1 MAPVEELRGHDLI
14 DAGDGRRLERF
25 GERVVDRPAPAA
37 TGEIRRPD
45 DWRRAHLRFERGR
58 GWQSRDGSM
67 EPWTVAADGLT
78 LELRPTDAGQVGWYP
93 EHAALWPRLR
103 DAVAERPGAEVLHLF
118 GYTGATT
125 LAVASAGARVTHV
138 DASRPAVAW
147 ARRNAELSGL
157 ADAPIRW
164 IVDDAETF
172 LRREARRGRRY
183 AGIVLDP
190 PSYGHGPRGAKWEFE
205 SGIVPLLEV
214 SLAVAEPGAFVVL
227 TSHTPGWDGAR
238 LGDAVV
244 RSTRTRTARLEAGEL
259 ELRARS
265 GAVVGEGGR
274 AGSPPGRGR
283 HSSMR
288 S

>member
-1 MAPVEELRGHDLI
+1 V
-14 DAGDGRRLERF
+14 
-25 GERVVDRPAPAA
+25 
-37 TGEIRRPD
+37 RRPD
-45 DWRRAHLRFERGR
+45 AWRGADLRFERGR
-58 GWQSRDGSM
+58 GWESRDGSM

-78 LELRPTDAGQVGWYP
+78 LELRPTEAGQLGWFP

-103 DAVAERPGAEVLHLF
+103 EAVAERPGPEVLHLF

-125 LAVASAGARVTHV
+125 LAVASAGALVTHV

-190 PSYGHGPRGAKWEFE
+190 PTYGHGPRGAKWEFE
-205 SGIVPLLEV
+205 LGIVALLEV
-214 SLAVAEPGAFVVL
+214 LLAVAEPGAFVVL

-238 LGDAVV
+238 LADAAE
-244 RSTRTRTARLEAGEL
+244 RATRTRTAGLDAGQL
-259 ELRARS
+259 ELHARS
-265 GAVVGEGGR
+265 GAVLTLGAFVDAR
-274 AGSPPGRGR
+274 LTR
-283 HSSMR
+283 
-288 S
+288 